1 MAEERVRVF
10 FYGTFMDRAVLAQHG
25 IDSPAV
31 IPARLSGYELSIR
44 PRVNLTRVDRSCVYG
59 SVALATHDELAK
71 LYSGLEKEFGY
82 TYLPRPVLVET
93 LDDTLLPALCYIARQ
108 MDESA
113 PEPGYVKQLAACV
126 RGLGLP
132 EWYAAYVES
141 LIDG

>member
-1 MAEERVRVF
+1 MTEERVRVF

-31 IPARLSGYELSIR
+31 VPARLIGYELFIR
-44 PRVNLTRVDRSCVYG
+44 PRVNLRRLDRSCVYG
-59 SVALATHDELAK
+59 AVARVSHDELGK
-71 LYSGLEKEFGY
+71 LYAGLEMVFGY
-82 TYLPRPVLVET
+82 KYLPRPVLVET
-93 LDDTLLPALCYIARQ
+93 NDNILLPALCYIAPR

-113 PEPGYVKQLAACV
+113 PEPNYVKQLAACV

-141 LIDG
+141 LDR